1 MDEKDKKWYLREIAR
16 MLNRDGPLNDAFE
29 QTIDTDLP
37 LRGNHGDEGYD
48 LVVIEF
54 EEKVLELFDY

>member
-16 MLNRDGPLNDAFE
+16 MLNRDGSLNDAFE
-29 QTIDTDLP
+29 HTIDTDLP

-48 LVVIEF
+48 EVVTEF